1 MDSDLMD
8 IREAA
13 KYLKLKVPTLRK
25 WRFERKLSIYKI
37 GRTVRFKKADLD
49 ALIAKSCLP
58 AMGKEK

>member
-25 WRFERKLSIYKI
+25 WRF
-37 GRTVRFKKADLD
+37 G
-49 ALIAKSCLP
+49 LP
-58 AMGKEK
+58 SYVAGA